1 MATNQSLKNNL
12 SKSNGQAPA
21 KQGTTLKGLL
31 ESPAI
36 KKRFEEN
43 LGKRSSQFITSI
55 VNLYNSEKMLQKS
68 EPMSVISSAMIA
80 ATMDLPVD
88 KNLGYAY
95 IVPYGNKATFQI
107 GYKGLIQLALR
118 TGQYKNINVIEIHE
132 GELQKW
138 NRLTEEIDIDFEAKE
153 SDKVVGYAG
162 FFELINGF
170 RKTVYW
176 TKSEVEAH
184 KKKFSKSDFGWKNDW
199 DAMAKK
205 TVIRN
210 LLSKWGILSI
220 ELQTAYVEDTK
231 DPQDRKEISEDGEY
245 LDIDMAEVPE
255 EPADEPQVEKKEA
268 KQQGSAEEIALDF
281 K

>member
-1 MATNQSLKNNL
+1 M
-12 SKSNGQAPA
+12 
-21 KQGTTLKGLL
+21 
-31 ESPAI
+31 
-36 KKRFEEN
+36 
-43 LGKRSSQFITSI
+43 
-55 VNLYNSEKMLQKS
+55 
-68 EPMSVISSAMIA
+68 
-80 ATMDLPVD
+80 
-88 KNLGYAY
+88 
-95 IVPYGNKATFQI
+95 
-107 GYKGLIQLALR
+107 
-118 TGQYKNINVIEIHE
+118 
-132 GELQKW
+132 QKW

-153 SDKVVGYAG
+153 SDKVIGYAG

-231 DPQDRKEISEDGEY
+231 DPSDRKEINDDSEYVDFEVS
-245 LDIDMAEVPE
+245 EVPN
-255 EPADEPQVEKKEA
+255 EPADEPPAETKKEA
-268 KQQGSAEEIALDF
+268 KQKGSAEDLALKF
-281 K
+281 EE